1 MDIVI
6 AAAGKGTRLGEYT
19 QTLPK
24 HIIDVAGRP
33 FLYYLLDAAV
43 AAQFRRIIVV
53 GGYQFEKLQVVLQA
67 YHSEAEIIVVNQ
79 FEKLGEDRYGTA
91 CPLLAA
97 KSLIQGDRFVY
108 TMGDHL
114 VSTPDLELMQ
124 MSTTEML
131 VAATESAHP
140 EHYGV
145 IQEEADHQLISIV
158 EKPDQPSS
166 QSINVG
172 LYTFAPDIFPVL
184 ERLPSSQRGEFE
196 ITDAVNTLAK
206 RGAVRVVRLTGP
218 WLDLSKPED
227 IAALEQFIQSA

>member
-6 AAAGKGTRLGEYT
+6 AAAGKGTRLGHYT
-19 QTLPK
+19 QALPK

-53 GGYQFEKLQVVLQA
+53 GGYQFEKLQAVVQA
-67 YHSEAEIIVVNQ
+67 YQSEAEIIVVNQ
-79 FEKLGEDRYGTA
+79 FERLGEDRYGTA

-97 KSLIQGDRFVY
+97 RSLLQGDRFVY

-114 VSTPDLELMQ
+114 VSTADLELMQ
-124 MSTTEML
+124 MSTNEML

-140 EHYGV
+140 EQYGV
-145 IQEEADHQLISIV
+145 MQETSDHQLLSII
-158 EKPDQPSS
+158 EKPAQPSS
-166 QSINVG
+166 QLINVG
-172 LYTFAPDIFPVL
+172 LYTFASDVFPVV
-184 ERLPSSQRGEFE
+184 ERLPSSQRGEYE
-196 ITDAVNTLAK
+196 ITDAVNLLAK